1 MNGISFHD
9 SKNMQLTFA
18 NGENER
24 KWLRSEADRG
34 DVEAQH
40 RLGLLLMEEP
50 ADASGIRES
59 YKWLFISASLGHLT
73 ASKGL
78 LDLMLLMGDDES
90 DDAYELVL
98 EWYDDKFDDSRG
110 EDQVIPPISNRAT
123 FGSPALG
130 LGRTMSS
137 LMLYEMGNDD
147 SYQISSCIRSVKTH

>member
-1 MNGISFHD
+1 MAKCKIDGMNGISFHD

-18 NGENER
+18 NVEGE
-24 KWLRSEADRG
+24 KAWLRSEADRG
-34 DVEAQH
+34 DVESQH

-50 ADASGIRES
+50 ADVSGIREA

-78 LDLMLLMGDDES
+78 LDVMLLMGDDES

-110 EDQVIPPISNRAT
+110 EDQQAWSLELLRMRFGAT
-123 FGSPALG
+123 L
-130 LGRTMSS
+130 L
-137 LMLYEMGNDD
+137 N
-147 SYQISSCIRSVKTH
+147 